1 MRNLFVFAVLGLAG
15 LGWFA
20 AQASA
25 GPIRDCLCCK
35 KCCLKLCAK
44 QYNAFSPY
52 CLDSISGCL
61 PCQGGIGAGNGGYCA
76 GGYCGDLPAG
86 DPGQFGGMPMTQMA
100 NPYAGVPVMPQGMP
114 QYGQGM
120 VNPMPPN
127 YYPAVTGV
135 APTPGNGR

>member
-20 AQASA
+20 EQASA

-52 CLDSISGCL
+52 CLDSLSGCL
-61 PCQGGIGAGNGGYCA
+61 PLVVQ
-76 GGYCGDLPAG
+76 
-86 DPGQFGGMPMTQMA
+86 MPTLVS
-100 NPYAGVPVMPQGMP
+100 VPLSPLR
-114 QYGQGM
+114 
-120 VNPMPPN
+120 
-127 YYPAVTGV
+127 A
-135 APTPGNGR
+135 